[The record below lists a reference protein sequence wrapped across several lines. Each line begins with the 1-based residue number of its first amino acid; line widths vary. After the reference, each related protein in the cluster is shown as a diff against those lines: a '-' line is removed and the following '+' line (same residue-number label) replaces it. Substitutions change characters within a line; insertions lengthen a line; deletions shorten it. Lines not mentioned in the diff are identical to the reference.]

1 MGASASI
8 LEGMPKEPMDEAA
21 ARSFLKDRYSEE
33 KFAELKDD
41 RTGTVSP
48 DSVRHLIESSS
59 LSSSSSGRRSDPDG
73 HAMPRFASHG
83 SVQAYSTQDVL
94 DLFER
99 SNAGEDTGTAMSRK
113 EILELVVV
121 SSIVDP
127 SVNQPIFVPRLS
139 FVLSNEQSHLRAH
152 NLDACLIFF
161 L

>member
-21 ARSFLKDRYSEE
+21 ARSFFKDRYSEE

-48 DSVRHLIESSS
+48 NSVRRLFE
-59 LSSSSSGRRSDPDG
+59 SSSSSGRRSDPDG

-152 NLDACLIFF
+152 HLDECLIFS

>member
-21 ARSFLKDRYSEE
+21 ARSFFKDRYSEE

-48 DSVRHLIESSS
+48 DSVRRLIE
-59 LSSSSSGRRSDPDG
+59 SSSSGRRSDPDG
-73 HAMPRFASHG
+73 HATLRFASHG